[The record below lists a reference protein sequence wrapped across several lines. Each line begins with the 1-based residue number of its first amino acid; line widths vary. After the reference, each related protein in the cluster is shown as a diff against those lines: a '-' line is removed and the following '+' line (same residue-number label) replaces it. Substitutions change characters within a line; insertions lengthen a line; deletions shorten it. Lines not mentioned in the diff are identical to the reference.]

1 MKLAG
6 ALNGSV
12 NVLIVGA
19 LGFVLLGPNGLLGNA
34 ITKWRAEARIRNQIA
49 EQWPALTTGGARL
62 DTRGVAVRMVEFSD
76 YQCPFCQRSAPAV
89 ERFLANHP
97 EVGVVYRHFPLSFH
111 PAAEGAALAAICAEA
126 QGRFQAMHR
135 RLFETTEW
143 QQDPNWL
150 REAESAGVDDLEEF
164 SRCLGDDAA
173 AARLADDMELGRRL
187 GISGTPTFVHEQGLV
202 SRSLS
207 LVELE
212 ELLGFAQ

>member
-34 ITKWRAEARIRNQIA
+34 ITKWRAETRIRNQIA
-49 EQWPALTTGGARL
+49 EQWPALSAGGHRL
-62 DTRGVAVRMVEFSD
+62 DSGAASVRLVEFSD
-76 YQCPFCQRSAPAV
+76 FQCPFCRRSAPAV
-89 ERFLANHP
+89 ERLLAKHP

-111 PAAEGAALAAICAEA
+111 AAAEGAALAAICAEA

-135 RLFETTEW
+135 QLFQTTEW
-143 QQDPNWL
+143 QQDPNWV
-150 REAESAGVDDLEEF
+150 REAEAAGVDDLEEF
-164 SRCLGDDAA
+164 SRCLGGEAA
-173 AARLADDMELGRRL
+173 AARLAGDMALARRL
-187 GISGTPTFVHEQGLV
+187 GISGTPTFVHKQGLV